1 MRKELLEYCELDTL
15 AMVELH
21 AALNALLPPAT
32 ASATASAEQQPSSTS
47 SITSTSPPPTR
58 SPPSAPKDIK
68 NNDSLKELKVV
79 ELKKM
84 LQERGLSTAG
94 LKADLVER
102 LSKAAIESSGGGD
115 SSNGVRQ

>member
-1 MRKELLEYCELDTL
+1 VRKELLEYCELDTL

-32 ASATASAEQQPSSTS
+32 ASAAASATASAEQQPSITS
-47 SITSTSPPPTR
+47 STTSTSPPPTR
-58 SPPSAPKDIK
+58 SPPSAPKDVVK
-68 NNDSLKELKVV
+68 NNDALKELKVV

-84 LQERGLSTAG
+84 LRERELSTAG

-102 LSKAAIESSGGGD
+102 LKAAIESSRGG
-115 SSNGVRQ
+115 SSN